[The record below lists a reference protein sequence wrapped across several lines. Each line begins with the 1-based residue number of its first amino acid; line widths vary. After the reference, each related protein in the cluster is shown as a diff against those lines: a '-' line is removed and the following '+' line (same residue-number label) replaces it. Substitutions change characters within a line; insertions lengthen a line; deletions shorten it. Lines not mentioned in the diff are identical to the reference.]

1 MNKQDHIKM
10 LQFEIEL
17 LEKQK
22 ASSNPCAALHA
33 EFVLSSYRVA
43 LSALT
48 AEPLYWEIAGFLF
61 STRENALK
69 LGFRGTPEPLYEEL
83 IVEVCAND

>member
-17 LEKQK
+17 LKKQ
-22 ASSNPCAALHA
+22 ATSSNPCAALHA
-33 EFVLSSYRVA
+33 DFVLSSYQVA

-48 AEPLYWEIAGFLF
+48 AEPVYWEIAGVLF
-61 STRENALK
+61 TTQEDALK
-69 LGFRGTPEPLYEEL
+69 PGFRGTPEPLYEEL
-83 IVEVCAND
+83 IVEVQP